1 MDPIQAQKLLQQIRD
16 AYLVEMPVKC
26 DEIENLILAMSSA
39 ADDNYGEAYR
49 LVHSMKGSAG
59 THGLTVV
66 SAICHELED
75 QMAKLNTEGESIS
88 DTEVNLLLRLVDLI
102 RRARGIALKNKPD
115 FSETEKE
122 LENIRKETL
131 QDQLPAL
138 LVESSGYVR
147 LMCQEALSDLPVQLI
162 VEEDGLLA
170 LQRMLQQR
178 FAFIISAYETRTLNG
193 IAVINAIRASES
205 LNKNI
210 KTILITSRPDLRD
223 GRHPELDYVL
233 SRNAD
238 LGNNLSHAV
247 RDILSELTNI

>member
-1 MDPIQAQKLLQQIRD
+1 MDPVQAQKLLQQIRD
-16 AYLVEMPVKC
+16 GYLAEMPAKC
-26 DEIENLILAMSSA
+26 DEIENLVLAMSSSSDESYA
-39 ADDNYGEAYR
+39 ELYR

-75 QMAKLNTEGESIS
+75 QLAKLSREGGGIS
-88 DTEVNLLLRLVDLI
+88 ETEVNILLRLVDLV
-102 RRARGIALKNKPD
+102 RRARAIALKNKPD

-138 LVESSGYVR
+138 LVESSGYVK
-147 LMCQEALSDLPVQLI
+147 LMCQEALSDLPVQLT

-178 FAFIISAYETRTLNG
+178 FAFVISAYETRTLNG
-193 IAVINAIRASES
+193 VAVIRAIRASES
-205 LNKNI
+205 INKNI
-210 KTILITSRPDLRD
+210 KTILITSRQDLRD
-223 GRHPELDYVL
+223 GHHSELDYVL
-233 SRNAD
+233 NRNAE
-238 LGNNLSHAV
+238 LGDNLNHAV
-247 RDILSELTNI
+247 RNILSELK